1 MRLFPLASFGSVTAT
16 PTISKRGAAEREVAS
31 SRNQTDLTNRM
42 KRPSSDV
49 DGLCSSSGHS
59 NHMDEM
65 PLTVF
70 CAFDSALDSTLRT
83 LHRAMMQGDVDA
95 QVRIDGHLLAASCP
109 DAAVRGLIVTDEAHT
124 LTYRTLPDLS
134 QFFSALL
141 DPQPQSIFLCHLLQQ
156 LSPLRRRVRVRRTR
170 ALQPACGV
178 EAVTCISLL
187 FATIV
192 GLYPRACKF
201 PLYQTRREV
210 AVAVYRLKTARLSTQ
225 IAFISALPAL
235 LRLALLEYTLNVRHD
250 YAPVEQAY
258 LCRLAPHVPQYD
270 NAILAAC
277 DSLRHTCTQDVSGWS
292 WTALEAC
299 AVQMV
304 DRVGRICRA
313 TMVNKVPPPN
323 VAPSKQDLAAAL
335 RAHVVFGCGTSSVDE
350 IARARVH
357 NALQTFSLPRNLVQ
371 KQATQLLSAHVDN
384 LLLLHNACTKHMC
397 IACLLHGGNKSF
409 QKKLKLRLDTRS
421 DTLICASCG
430 SSAFVVRVNVFGK
443 LIRVGAGAFFC
454 CALCATLQP
463 YNPANPLHCPRC
475 KQGAHL
481 KKHQQKKRE
490 CFFCHRVCMSRP
502 VTLMYTPAAC
512 MVQVALCFK
521 HTPPAHAWQ
530 FIEDL
535 AALKNFITTAVIRRK
550 RRGFN

>member
-1 MRLFPLASFGSVTAT
+1 MRLFPLAPFGSVTAT
-16 PTISKRGAAEREVAS
+16 PTTSKKETAEREVAP
-31 SRNQTDLTNRM
+31 SRNQTDSTNRSEQSTDNVESQRSGSLHSHHVGEM
-42 KRPSSDV
+42 SS
-49 DGLCSSSGHS
+49 
-59 NHMDEM
+59 
-65 PLTVF
+65 TVF
-70 CAFDSALDSTLRT
+70 CAYDGELDSTLRT
-83 LHRAMMQGDVDA
+83 LHKKMMQGDMHA
-95 QVRIDGHLLAASCP
+95 QVHIDGHLLAASCP
-109 DAAVRGLIVTDEAHT
+109 DAAVRNLLVTGEAHT
-124 LTYRTLPDLS
+124 LTYRALPDLT
-134 QFFSALL
+134 QFLSALL

-210 AVAVYRLKTARLSTQ
+210 AVAMYRLKTARLTTQ

-235 LRLALLEYTLNVRHD
+235 QRLALLEYTLNIRHD
-250 YAPVEQAY
+250 FAPVEQAY
-258 LCRLAPHVPQYD
+258 LSRLAPHVPQYD

-277 DSLRHTCTQDVSGWS
+277 DSLRHTCLQDVGGWS
-292 WTALEAC
+292 WNALEAC

-313 TMVNKVPPPN
+313 TIVNRAPPPN
-323 VAPSKQDLAAAL
+323 VAPSKDDLAAAL
-335 RAHVVFGCGTSSVDE
+335 HAHVVFGCGTSSVTE

-357 NALQTFSLPRNLVQ
+357 NALQTFTLPRNMVHT
-371 KQATQLLSAHVDN
+371 QATQLLAAHVDN

-421 DTLICASCG
+421 DTLICANCG
-430 SSAFVVRVNVFGK
+430 KSAFVVRVNVFGK

-463 YNPANPLHCPRC
+463 YNPANPLHCSRC
-475 KQGAHL
+475 KQGAQL
-481 KKHQQKKRE
+481 KKNQQKKRE
-490 CFFCHRVCMSRP
+490 CFFCQRVCMSRP
-502 VTLMYTPAAC
+502 ITLLYAPAAC

-535 AALKNFITTAVIRRK
+535 AALRNFMSTAVIRRK
-550 RRGFN
+550 RRNFT